1 MANKFNDTEIIAA
14 INTVKDILDLEE
26 FDIDVVEVGDGDWGT
41 SLEFKLIDKQGGNL
55 GNIESEQFD
64 NLASI
69 IDRLDI
75 YHNDY
80 LYKSFEERKNAGE
93 VIERNDWDRKILMFI
108 ESNYC
113 GDLLEHISASVY
125 SDYVATGFGLNE
137 DRLDE
142 NKEKGIDD
150 LDYLLFKDIAQKII
164 GTQSAY
170 VMVEYNN
177 KIYLSYYGY
186 GDGEYYE
193 ENEEGVPIRKISPEE
208 NLLRDVESS
217 IQMYDEQGN
226 NETFTRYDNYKEI
239 VDKEISQVYEDM
251 DDIGLLDEDGQWQF
265 YLSKYEMIFMGINE
279 LRIENQLE
287 YENEFIPKR
296 IQAENLPKGWIWKM
310 YGDGSGNLESPDG
323 KTYFDY
329 DLTTGEYKV
338 TPDKSYDFFMV
349 ENYETG
355 GYSIG
360 GFDKFK
366 EYAEDYINKNILNKK
381 EKGENNMKYYSVSYE
396 KNDISQAIIV
406 KANNYMEAQDYIQQY
421 RNADKVYG
429 ATKLEQST
437 YEEYKRRGYPEVEV
451 PDDFNKGDMNVK
463 ELSRDELTELKQNYY
478 SMVNDI
484 DLSYGELVNIDELVS
499 DEEIFNYFSDVT
511 FTKNDFFCNQ
521 NDENNKVK
529 NDNDEIEMP
538 EL

>member
-1 MANKFNDTEIIAA
+1 MSEKYNDTEIIAA
-14 INTVKDILDLEE
+14 INTVKDILDLED
-26 FDIDVVEVGDGDWGT
+26 FDVDVVEVADGDWGT

-113 GDLLEHISASVY
+113 GGLLEHISASVY

-150 LDYLLFKDIAQKII
+150 LDYLLYKDIAQKII
-164 GTQSAY
+164 GSQSAY
-170 VMVEYNN
+170 VMVEYNDE
-177 KIYLSYYGY
+177 IYISAY
-186 GDGEYYE
+186 DTFETE
-193 ENEEGVPIRKISPEE
+193 EELISAIKECELP
-208 NLLRDVESS
+208 S
-217 IQMYDEQGN
+217 GN
-226 NETFTRYDNYKEI
+226 FYNRYDMSFYDSYK
-239 VDKEISQVYEDM
+239 QVVEHEYNQVREDM
-251 DDIGLLDEDGQWQF
+251 NDIGLLDDGGQWKF
-265 YLSKYEMIFMGINE
+265 YLSQDEMIFMGIDENS
-279 LRIENQLE
+279 IENQLE
-287 YENEFIPKR
+287 YEKEFIPK
-296 IQAENLPKGWIWKM
+296 IKQAESLPKGWVWKM
-310 YGDGSGNLESPDG
+310 YDDGSGNLESPDG

-329 DLTTGEYKV
+329 DWTTGEYKV
-338 TPDKSYDFFMV
+338 TPDKQYDFFMV

-381 EKGENNMKYYSVSYE
+381 EKDENKI
-396 KNDISQAIIV
+396 ND
-406 KANNYMEAQDYIQQY
+406 
-421 RNADKVYG
+421 
-429 ATKLEQST
+429 
-437 YEEYKRRGYPEVEV
+437 YEEISE
-451 PDDFNKGDMNVK
+451 
-463 ELSRDELTELKQNYY
+463 DE
-478 SMVNDI
+478 
-484 DLSYGELVNIDELVS
+484 
-499 DEEIFNYFSDVT
+499 
-511 FTKNDFFCNQ
+511 
-521 NDENNKVK
+521 
-529 NDNDEIEMP
+529 P
-538 EL
+538 ELDM

>member
-265 YLSKYEMIFMGINE
+265 YLSKDEMIFMGINE

-296 IQAENLPKGWIWKM
+296 TQAENLPKGWIWKM

-329 DLTTGEYKV
+329 DWTTGEYKV

-349 ENYETG
+349 ESYETG

-366 EYAEDYINKNILNKK
+366 EYAEDYINKNILNK
-381 EKGENNMKYYSVSYE
+381 EISEDEPDYE
-396 KNDISQAIIV
+396 
-406 KANNYMEAQDYIQQY
+406 M
-421 RNADKVYG
+421 
-429 ATKLEQST
+429 
-437 YEEYKRRGYPEVEV
+437 
-451 PDDFNKGDMNVK
+451 
-463 ELSRDELTELKQNYY
+463 
-478 SMVNDI
+478 
-484 DLSYGELVNIDELVS
+484 
-499 DEEIFNYFSDVT
+499 
-511 FTKNDFFCNQ
+511 
-521 NDENNKVK
+521 
-529 NDNDEIEMP
+529 
-538 EL
+538 

>member
-113 GDLLEHISASVY
+113 GGLLEHISASVY

-150 LDYLLFKDIAQKII
+150 LDYLLYKDIAQKII
-164 GTQSAY
+164 GSQSAY
-170 VMVEYNN
+170 VMVEYNDE
-177 KIYLSYYGY
+177 IYISAY
-186 GDGEYYE
+186 DTFETE
-193 ENEEGVPIRKISPEE
+193 EELISAIKECELP
-208 NLLRDVESS
+208 S
-217 IQMYDEQGN
+217 GN
-226 NETFTRYDNYKEI
+226 FYNRYDMSFYDSYK
-239 VDKEISQVYEDM
+239 QVVEDEYNQVREDM
-251 DDIGLLDEDGQWQF
+251 NDIGLLDDGGQWKF
-265 YLSKYEMIFMGINE
+265 YLSQDEMIFMGIDENS
-279 LRIENQLE
+279 IENQLE
-287 YENEFIPKR
+287 YEKEFIPKTK
-296 IQAENLPKGWIWKM
+296 QAESLPKGWVWKM
-310 YGDGSGNLESPDG
+310 YDDGSGCLKSPEG
-323 KTYFDY
+323 KDYFSY
-329 DLTTGEYKV
+329 DWTTGEYKV

-349 ENYETG
+349 ENYESG

-366 EYAEDYINKNILNKK
+366 EYAEDYINKNILNNKK
-381 EKGENNMKYYSVSYE
+381 KGENNMKYYSVSYE

-406 KANNYMEAQDYIQQY
+406 KANNAIEAQNYISFY
-421 RNADKVYG
+421 RNTNTVYG
-429 ATKLEQST
+429 ATELSKYL
-437 YEEYKRRGYPEVEV
+437 YEDYKRRGYPEVEV
-451 PDDFNKGDMNVK
+451 PEDFNKN
-463 ELSRDELTELKQNYY
+463 
-478 SMVNDI
+478 
-484 DLSYGELVNIDELVS
+484 
-499 DEEIFNYFSDVT
+499 
-511 FTKNDFFCNQ
+511 
-521 NDENNKVK
+521 NDENELYN
-529 NDNDEIEMP
+529 NEEISEDEPDYEM
-538 EL
+538 